1 MSVDRKR
8 RSSFVLIRIGSQKVL
23 VMKRMTDIVEMIV
36 NLGLSFIFIFLNFVA
51 ALRKPRLRVSLYVSY
66 IFLSLF
72 IIPY

>member
-36 NLGLSFIFIFLNFVA
+36 NLGLSFISV
-51 ALRKPRLRVSLYVSY
+51 
-66 IFLSLF
+66 
-72 IIPY
+72 